1 MNLGD
6 IKGTA
11 FSCRIRKSI
20 LNIDSHLARY

>member
-1 MNLGD
+1 MNLGN

-11 FSCRIRKSI
+11 FSCRIHKSI

>member
-20 LNIDSHLARY
+20 LNIDSQFARY